1 MKIESPKSSEGR
13 TSQFG
18 KKFNSRLIQYLMK
31 KSPGKKLIK
40 RKQQTYGN
48 LTKGSH
54 EPRRERKP

>member
-1 MKIESPKSSEGR
+1 ME
-13 TSQFG
+13 
-18 KKFNSRLIQYLMK
+18 KFSSRLIQYLIK

>member
-1 MKIESPKSSEGR
+1 MENGKPEKLRGENI
-13 TSQFG
+13 TSW
-18 KKFNSRLIQYLMK
+18 KNSVVVK

-54 EPRRERKP
+54 EPRREGKP